1 MSKQTQIQQSEIKK
15 APFDQAFICPKCSE
29 ILFAKINYFENSNI
43 PQVQFTCPQKHAGT
57 VDLSLFFELFYSS
70 NKEIENELSKFDEE
84 LEKDIELYK
93 NKKLNEDKKNEEEN
107 KSKEKD
113 NNNIELNLKLFKELQ
128 ICNVVKFTLLKNKK
142 NDIKKKKSKD
152 KKVINHKIN
161 NNLNIKKIHSSEKEE
176 KLKEEKFFCEI
187 HNKRHFIGYCLSCKK
202 NICKK
207 CLKSKK
213 HKSKMFKHMKINEK
227 IINELNNIVGQCQES
242 LNKFEKKYKILIE
255 GLNNIEEREE
265 KTILYIMSKSFL
277 DINKE
282 YLDEVKLI
290 IKNYNNNVKNKML
303 NYETIMSVK
312 KIKIKNNIII
322 PNDIQ
327 ELINIIKDYK
337 EYLLEKPIY
346 SGTNNNNN
354 KYILFETFNEIIKNE
369 TSENDKDI
377 IKFNDIIQNE
387 KFRNLINYK
396 NNINEIE
403 NIDENEKEIHEV
415 EKIDY
420 DMNDFEEGDE
430 DMEELLGDEEEDYEE
445 YDDEY
450 EDDDDDINNDEDEN
464 NYGDD
469 EDGYKDE
476 EDKEQ

>member
-1 MSKQTQIQQSEIKK
+1 
-15 APFDQAFICPKCSE
+15 
-29 ILFAKINYFENSNI
+29 
-43 PQVQFTCPQKHAGT
+43 
-57 VDLSLFFELFYSS
+57 
-70 NKEIENELSKFDEE
+70 
-84 LEKDIELYK
+84 
-93 NKKLNEDKKNEEEN
+93 
-107 KSKEKD
+107 
-113 NNNIELNLKLFKELQ
+113 
-128 ICNVVKFTLLKNKK
+128 
-142 NDIKKKKSKD
+142 
-152 KKVINHKIN
+152 
-161 NNLNIKKIHSSEKEE
+161 
-176 KLKEEKFFCEI
+176 
-187 HNKRHFIGYCLSCKK
+187 
-202 NICKK
+202 
-207 CLKSKK
+207 
-213 HKSKMFKHMKINEK
+213 MFKHMKINEK
-227 IINELNNIVGQCQES
+227 SLNELNNIVGQCQES

-346 SGTNNNNN
+346 SLTNNNNN

-396 NNINEIE
+396 NNMNGIG

-450 EDDDDDINNDEDEN
+450 EDYDDINNDEDEN